1 MIEPPWTVIVILT
14 PSKSWTP
21 NHEDTQMAKAR
32 RKRHT
37 YTSAQR
43 TSILAA
49 ARKEGLTAL
58 QVQKKFSVAP
68 VTYYSWRKKT
78 GLTRR
83 RGRPVA
89 VAAGPSGGLTQ
100 QVRNEVRAKVR
111 QILPVIVRTEVSGYL
126 NALFGGRRGRPRKV

>member
-1 MIEPPWTVIVILT
+1 
-14 PSKSWTP
+14 
-21 NHEDTQMAKAR
+21 MAKIR

-37 YTSAQR
+37 YTNAQR

-49 ARKEGLTAL
+49 ARKESLTAL
-58 QVQKKFSVAP
+58 QVQKKFGVTP

-78 GLTRR
+78 GLTHR

-89 VAAGPSGGLTQ
+89 VAAGPASDLTQ
-100 QVRNEVRAKVR
+100 QVRSEVRAKVR

-126 NALFGGRRGRPRKV
+126 NALFGGARRGRPRKV

>member
-1 MIEPPWTVIVILT
+1 
-14 PSKSWTP
+14 
-21 NHEDTQMAKAR
+21 MAKAR

-89 VAAGPSGGLTQ
+89 VAAGPTGGLTQ
-100 QVRNEVRAKVR
+100 QVRSEVRVKVR